1 MVSFIVRLRFAP
13 EDRTD
18 IAETLRALTEDKI
31 EATLARDTIRLEQI
45 LVSEAAPLLSLRRL
59 APSAHMLPGAVRAQL
74 AQDVARWQERTEYLG
89 HLLETQLGYVD
100 FARFVLGIREVARRI
115 DESV

>member
-1 MVSFIVRLRFAP
+1 MAGP
-13 EDRTD
+13 EGLPTLV
-18 IAETLRALTEDKI
+18 ATLRALTEDKI

-45 LVSEAAPLLSLRRL
+45 LVSEGAPLLSLTQL
-59 APSAHMLPGAVRAQL
+59 APAAHLLPDAVRDQL
-74 AQDVARWQERTEYLG
+74 AHDVARWQERTEYLR

-100 FARFVLGIREVARRI
+100 FARFALGIREVARRI

>member
-1 MVSFIVRLRFAP
+1 MAGLAGP
-13 EDRTD
+13 DGLPAL
-18 IAETLRALTEDKI
+18 IATLRALTEDKI
-31 EATLARDTIRLEQI
+31 EATLARDTIRLEQV

-59 APSAHMLPGAVRAQL
+59 APSAHMLPDAVRGQL
-74 AQDVARWQERTEYLG
+74 AQDVARWQERTEYLR

-100 FARFVLGIREVARRI
+100 FARFVLGIREVASRI

>member
-1 MVSFIVRLRFAP
+1 MAGRAGPERLPALV
-13 EDRTD
+13 
-18 IAETLRALTEDKI
+18 AALRALTEDKI

-59 APSAHMLPGAVRAQL
+59 APSAHVLPDAVRGQL
-74 AQDVARWQERTEYLG
+74 AQDVARWQERTDYLR